1 MPCTSQARERHP
13 VLPYREGNGTASAN
27 VWVLVSALSLNFML
41 SPSVV
46 VAEEAEANHVTM
58 LTAEDIRRERPS
70 DLIELL
76 RSRVGL
82 DDRGGTL
89 SMRGVPGVVVQIDG
103 FIASMEAL
111 RQLAPEQVV
120 QVKVLRGAAS
130 AHFGAGA
137 MGGAVVV
144 TTEKPSAGR
153 RFEWVVGLESSGS
166 ASTRFIGSHQG
177 QGSGGTVTGELQE
190 RHGYRATP
198 QAPFPGQVTVES
210 ESGRQ
215 RTLDARFDLRHGAGQ
230 TQLSLKHADSADRLG
245 RPNWWWDRTVDRIG
259 VGSVMSGK
267 PPWVFHLSAA
277 YETSSDEAL
286 RDRGTSI
293 DPDGLTADRYIYSE
307 HRQVELELAAERQSK
322 RGALRVGVLG
332 NLSAESHDI
341 VSYTTREPRFTL
353 DAALLNNA
361 AYFRYEY
368 RASGGYVVDAG
379 GRYDHYRY
387 GDTTIHDVAA
397 GAAPIS
403 GAPLDKAAFSP
414 RLGLRRQSGDT
425 LLSFNVGTGFVP
437 PTPEQ
442 LYYEDIND
450 SAQFLANPDLKPQRS
465 VTWDMGLRQTLGG
478 AQFGVTLFH
487 SRWEEKLGVMII
499 DYGDPVKR
507 QWRNIGVAEARGVEL
522 EIDGRLRERW
532 HAAFNYTLN
541 HTRIIEDRATPALV
555 GNELPG
561 MPRHKANLALTYEGE
576 EITGRLALRYMGA
589 AYTDERNTVVD
600 AAGYRWR
607 KDEYAVVDLSATRRF
622 GAARLTL
629 AADNLFDEIYMT
641 GFFRRSPG
649 RVLRAEF
656 SYLF

>member
-1 MPCTSQARERHP
+1 MLISTMSLA
-13 VLPYREGNGTASAN
+13 LMLASPA
-27 VWVLVSALSLNFML
+27 
-41 SPSVV
+41 V
-46 VAEEAEANHVTM
+46 VAKEVETTHVTV

-111 RQLAPEQVV
+111 RQLTPEQVV
-120 QVKVLRGAAS
+120 QVRVLRGAAS

-137 MGGAVVV
+137 MGGAIVVS
-144 TTEKPSAGR
+144 TEKPSAGS

-166 ASTRFIGSHQG
+166 ASTRFIGSYSQ
-177 QGSGGTVTGELQE
+177 QGSGAAVAGELQE
-190 RHGYRATP
+190 RHGYKATP
-198 QAPFPGQVTVES
+198 EAPFPGQITVEN

-215 RTLDARFDLRHGAGQ
+215 RTLDARFDFRHGAGQ

-245 RPNWWWDRTVDRIG
+245 RPNWWWDRTMDRIG
-259 VGSVMSGK
+259 LGAVTSGK
-267 PPWVFHLSAA
+267 GPWAFHIAAA
-277 YETSSDEAL
+277 YECSSDEAL
-286 RDRGTSI
+286 RDRGTGVE
-293 DPDGLTADRYIYSE
+293 PDGLAADRYIYSE
-307 HRQVELELAAERQSK
+307 HRQADIELAAERQGE
-322 RGALRVGVLG
+322 RGTLRVGVLG
-332 NLSAESHDI
+332 KQSAEAHDI
-341 VSYTTREPRFTL
+341 VSYGTWEPRFTL
-353 DAALLNNA
+353 DATMLNSA
-361 AYFRYEY
+361 TYFRYEY
-368 RASGGYVVDAG
+368 RVSDGLVVDAG

-387 GDTTIHDVAA
+387 GETAIHDIAA

-414 RLGLRRQSGDT
+414 RLGLRRQFGGM
-425 LLSFNVGTGFVP
+425 LLSLNVGTGFVP

-450 SAQFLANPDLKPQRS
+450 SAQFLANPELKPQRS
-465 VTWDMGLRQTLGG
+465 ITWDVGLRQTLGNT
-478 AQFGVTLFH
+478 QLGVTLFH
-487 SRWEEKLGVMII
+487 SRWEEKLGVMIV

-507 QWRNIGVAEARGVEL
+507 QWRNIGVAEAQGVEVEL
-522 EIDGRLRERW
+522 EARLRERW
-532 HAAFNYTLN
+532 HAAFNYTFN
-541 HTRIIEDRATPALV
+541 HTRFLEDRANPTLV
-555 GNELPG
+555 GNELPD
-561 MPRHKANLALTYEGE
+561 MPQHKANLALTYEGMG
-576 EITGRLALRYMGA
+576 ITARMALRYMGA

-629 AADNLFDEIYMT
+629 AADNLFDETYIT

-656 SYLF
+656 SCQF

>member
-1 MPCTSQARERHP
+1 
-13 VLPYREGNGTASAN
+13 
-27 VWVLVSALSLNFML
+27 
-41 SPSVV
+41 
-46 VAEEAEANHVTM
+46 M

-70 DLIELL
+70 NLIELL

-137 MGGAVVV
+137 MGGAIVV

-153 RFEWVVGLESSGS
+153 RFEWVVGLEASGS
-166 ASTRFIGSHQG
+166 AATRFIGSHQD
-177 QGSGGTVTGELQE
+177 QGIGGTVTGELQE

-198 QAPFPGQVTVES
+198 LAPFPGQVTVEN
-210 ESGRQ
+210 ESVRQ
-215 RTLDARFDLRHGAGQ
+215 RTLDARFDFRHGAGL
-230 TQLSLKHADSADRLG
+230 TQLSLKHADSKNRFG
-245 RPNWWWDRTVDRIG
+245 RPNWWWDRTMERIG

-267 PPWVFHLSAA
+267 SPWVFHLSAA
-277 YETSSDEAL
+277 YETSLDEAL
-286 RDRGTSI
+286 RDRGTGI
-293 DPDGLTADRYIYSE
+293 DPDGLAADRFIYSE
-307 HRQVELELAAERQSK
+307 RRQAELELAAERQGE
-322 RGALRVGVLG
+322 RGTLRVGVLG

-341 VSYTTREPRFTL
+341 LTFATRELRFTL
-353 DAALLNNA
+353 DAALLNSA
-361 AYFRYEY
+361 AYFRYDY
-368 RASGGYVVDAG
+368 RTSGGYVMDVG
-379 GRYDHYRY
+379 GRYDLYRY
-387 GDTTIHDVAA
+387 GDTTIHDA
-397 GAAPIS
+397 GAGAVPIT
-403 GAPLDKAAFSP
+403 GEPLDKDAFSP
-414 RLGLRRQSGDT
+414 RLGLRRQFGNT

-450 SAQFLANPDLKPQRS
+450 SAQFLANPDLKPQHS
-465 VTWDMGLRQTLGG
+465 VTWDMGLRQTLGSM
-478 AQFGVTLFH
+478 QLGVTLFH
-487 SRWEEKLGVMII
+487 SRWDEKLGVMII

-507 QWRNIGVAEARGVEL
+507 QWRNIGVAEAQGVEL
-522 EIDGRLRERW
+522 EIDGHLGERW
-532 HAAFNYTLN
+532 QAAFNYTFN
-541 HTRIIEDRATPALV
+541 HTRIIEDRANPALV

-561 MPRHKANLALTYEGE
+561 MPRHKANLALTYEGKDF
-576 EITGRLALRYMGA
+576 TGRMALRYMGA

-629 AADNLFDEIYMT
+629 AADNLFDENYMT

-649 RVLRAEF
+649 QVLRAEF
-656 SYLF
+656 SYQF

>member
-1 MPCTSQARERHP
+1 MLVFA
-13 VLPYREGNGTASAN
+13 LLLN
-27 VWVLVSALSLNFML
+27 VML
-41 SPSVV
+41 HPSVV
-46 VAEEAEANHVTM
+46 VAKEADSSHVTT
-58 LTAEDIRRERPS
+58 LTTEDIRRERPT
-70 DLIELL
+70 DLVDLL

-111 RQLAPEQVV
+111 RLLKPEQVV
-120 QVKVLRGAAS
+120 EIKILRGAAS

-137 MGGAVVV
+137 MGGAIMV
-144 TTEKPSAGR
+144 TTEMPSAGH
-153 RFEWVVGLESSGS
+153 RFEWVAGLESSGS

-177 QGSGGTVTGELQE
+177 QGGGGTATGELQE
-190 RHGYRATP
+190 KHGYRAIP
-198 QAPFPGQVTVES
+198 EAPFPGQITVEK

-215 RTLDARFDLRHGAGQ
+215 RTLDARFDFLHSAGH
-230 TQLSLKHADSADRLG
+230 TQLSLKHADSVDRFG
-245 RPNWWWDRTVDRIG
+245 RPNWWWERTVDRIG

-267 PPWVFHLSAA
+267 SPWALHVSAA

-286 RDRGTSI
+286 RDRGTGI
-293 DPDGLTADRYIYSE
+293 DPDGLAADRYIYSD
-307 HRQVELELAAERQSK
+307 HRQTELELAAEWKSE
-322 RGALRVGVLG
+322 RGALRVAVVGEQ
-332 NLSAESHDI
+332 SAEFHNI
-341 VSYTTREPRFTL
+341 VSYATREPHFTL
-353 DAALLNNA
+353 DAALLNSA

-368 RASGGYVVDAG
+368 RSSGGYVVDAG

-414 RLGLRRQSGDT
+414 RLGLRRQSGGT
-425 LLSFNVGTGFVP
+425 LLSFNVGTGFVL

-450 SAQFLANPDLKPQRS
+450 SAQFLANPELKPQRS
-465 VTWDMGLRQTLGG
+465 VTWDVGLRQALGSM
-478 AQFGVTLFH
+478 QLGVTLFQ

-507 QWRNIGVAEARGVEL
+507 QWRNIGKAEAQGVEL
-522 EIDGRLRERW
+522 ELEGRLRERW
-532 HAAFNYTLN
+532 GITFNYTLN
-541 HTRIIEDRATPALV
+541 HTRIIEDRVAPALM
-555 GNELPG
+555 GNELPD
-561 MPRHKANLALTYEGE
+561 MPRHKANLVLTYEGTD
-576 EITGRLALRYMGA
+576 ITGRMALRYMGT

-607 KDEYAVVDLSATRRF
+607 KDEYAVVDVSTTWRF

-629 AADNLFDEIYMT
+629 AAGNLFDEIYMT

-649 RVLRAEF
+649 RVLRAEY